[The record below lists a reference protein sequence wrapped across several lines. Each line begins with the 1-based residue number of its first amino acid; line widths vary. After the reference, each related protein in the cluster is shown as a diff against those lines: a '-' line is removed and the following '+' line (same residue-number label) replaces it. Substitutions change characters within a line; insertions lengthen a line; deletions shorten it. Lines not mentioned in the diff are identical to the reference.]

1 MSKTYVHLTETER
14 EFIASMHWEG
24 ECPSEIARALN
35 RDKGTISRELT
46 RNSTPEYRCYTPCRA
61 QKRSE
66 QRKLAARRSRPL
78 LKNKN
83 IQQYVRRKL
92 KINWSPEIIAGRLK
106 NGTSGLSISPEAIY
120 QFIYHR
126 DTPDRKQLISQLCRA
141 YRKRRIKGKGRKVRK
156 TKIPHRVS
164 IDARPKAV
172 EQRKQFGHWESD
184 TLVSSKSKP
193 ALHSIIERKT
203 RILRLSKLERKTAA
217 ETNKAVTRALKKL
230 PAKAKRTLTM
240 DNGTENAKHEELT
253 ATIGIK
259 CYFAHPYAA
268 WQRGSNEQIN
278 GLIRRYLPKGT
289 DFSKIDKD
297 QIKKIEK
304 LINNRPRKCLGFK
317 TPLEVAR
324 SCVAL
329 QS

>member
-1 MSKTYVHLTETER
+1 MSKNYVHLTEAER
-14 EFIASMHWEG
+14 ELIATMHWEG
-24 ECPSEIARALN
+24 KGPSEIARTIG
-35 RDKGTISRELT
+35 RDKGTISREIR
-46 RNSTPEYRCYTPCRA
+46 RNESPGYSCYTPCQA
-61 QKRSE
+61 QKRSD
-66 QRKLAARRSRPL
+66 QRKLTARHSRPM
-78 LKNKN
+78 LKNKK

-92 KINWSPEIIAGRLK
+92 KLNWSPEIIAGRLK
-106 NGTSGLSISPEAIY
+106 ENGQSISHEAIY

-126 DTPDRKQLISQLCRA
+126 DTPDREQLISQLCHA
-141 YRKRRIKGKGRKVRK
+141 HRKRRIKGKGRKVRK
-156 TKIPHRVS
+156 TKIPNRVS

-172 EQRKQFGHWESD
+172 DHRKQVGHWEGD
-184 TLVSSKSKP
+184 TLISRKSKA
-193 ALHSIIERKT
+193 ALHSMTERVT
-203 RILRLSKLERKTAA
+203 RLLRLSKLESKSAA
-217 ETNKAVTRALKKL
+217 ETNRAVAKALKNL
-230 PAKAKRTLTM
+230 PAKAKRTLTL
-240 DNGTENAKHEELT
+240 DNGTENASHEELT
-253 ATIGIK
+253 KTLGIK
-259 CYFAHPYAA
+259 CYFADPYAA

-324 SCVAL
+324 SFVAL

>member
-1 MSKTYVHLTETER
+1 MSINYVHLTEAER
-14 EFIASMHWEG
+14 ELIAKMHWEG
-24 ECPSEIARALN
+24 KGPSEIARALD
-35 RDKGTISRELT
+35 RDKGTISRELN
-46 RNSTPEYRCYTPCRA
+46 RNASPEYSCYTPCRA
-61 QKRSE
+61 QKRSD
-66 QRKLAARRSRPL
+66 QRKLIARHDRPL
-78 LKNKN
+78 LKSEK

-92 KINWSPEIIAGRLK
+92 KVGWSPEIIAGRLK
-106 NGTSGLSISPEAIY
+106 NSTSGLSISPEAIY
-120 QFIYHR
+120 QFIYHG
-126 DTPDRKQLISQLCRA
+126 DTPDREQLISQLCRA
-141 YRKRRIKGKGRKVRK
+141 HRKRRIKSKGRKVRK
-156 TKIPHRVS
+156 TKIPNRVS
-164 IDARPKAV
+164 IDARPKSV

-184 TLVSSKSKP
+184 TLVSRKSKS

-217 ETNKAVTRALKKL
+217 ETNKAVVRALKKL
-230 PAKAKRTLTM
+230 PAKAKH
-240 DNGTENAKHEELT
+240 AELT

-289 DFSKIDKD
+289 DFSKIDKE

-324 SCVAL
+324 SFVAL

>member
-1 MSKTYVHLTETER
+1 MSKTYVHLTEAER
-14 EFIASMHWEG
+14 EFIASMRWEG
-24 ECPSEIARALN
+24 KGPSEIARALD
-35 RDKGTISRELT
+35 RDKGTISRELI
-46 RNSTPEYRCYTPCRA
+46 RNASSEYHCYTPCQA
-61 QKRSE
+61 QRRYD
-66 QRKLAARRSRPL
+66 QRKLTARHGRPL
-78 LKNKN
+78 LKSKEV
-83 IQQYVRRKL
+83 QQFVRRKL
-92 KINWSPEIIAGRLK
+92 KISWSPEIIAGRLK
-106 NGTSGLSISPEAIY
+106 EETGQSISPEAIY

-126 DTPDRKQLISQLCRA
+126 DTPDRELLISQLCRA
-141 YRKRRIKGKGRKVRK
+141 HRKRRIKGKGRKVRK
-156 TKIPHRVS
+156 TKIPNRVS
-164 IDARPKAV
+164 IDARSKSV

-184 TLVSSKSKP
+184 TLVSRKSKS

-203 RILRLSKLERKTAA
+203 RMLRLSKLDRKTAA
-217 ETNKAVTRALKKL
+217 ETNKAVARALKKL
-230 PAKAKRTLTM
+230 PAEAKRTLTM

-324 SCVAL
+324 SFVAL